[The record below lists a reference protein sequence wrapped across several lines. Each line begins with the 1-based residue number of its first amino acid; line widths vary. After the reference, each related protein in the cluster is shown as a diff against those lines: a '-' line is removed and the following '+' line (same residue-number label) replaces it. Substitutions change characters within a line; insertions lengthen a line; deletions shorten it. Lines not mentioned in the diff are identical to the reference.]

1 MEDNVHHRSGP
12 ILHGGN
18 NLSTVK
24 KKKVLVAGEL
34 NVDLIGA
41 GLQTFPVLGREIL
54 SQEMVLTLGSA
65 SAIMVC
71 GLTKLGTPVT
81 FISKIGKDDFGQYC
95 LDQLRAKK
103 VKTDNIIRDPKF
115 RTGMTIS
122 LNFRDDK
129 AQVTYLG
136 AIPHLQYKDIPQKIL
151 RQHDH
156 LHISSFFLQEEM
168 QTALP
173 QLFQDAKK
181 VGMTISLDPN
191 SDNKNQWNSGI
202 WKSLE
207 FVDILMMNETEAINI
222 SKAKS
227 TNRALE
233 FFGQKIPTVVI
244 KLGSKGVIAKSRG
257 QIIQLP
263 AFKIRVSDNTG
274 AGESFDAGFL
284 YGQLNGLDFR
294 QSLIIGN
301 ACGALSTQGI
311 GGTATQPT
319 WEEVQKH
326 IKGVK

>member
-1 MEDNVHHRSGP
+1 MNA
-12 ILHGGN
+12 N
-18 NLSTVK
+18 K

-34 NVDLIGA
+34 NVDLIGT

-54 SQEMVLTLGSA
+54 AQEMVLTLGSS

-71 GLTKLGTPVT
+71 GLTKLGLPVT
-81 FISKIGKDDFGQYC
+81 FVSKIGKDDFGQYC
-95 LDQLRAKK
+95 LDQLKTKK
-103 VKTDNIIRDPKF
+103 VKTENIIRDLKF
-115 RTGMTIS
+115 RTGMTVS

-129 AQVTYLG
+129 AQVTYMG

-156 LHISSFFLQEEM
+156 LHISSYFLQEEL
-168 QTALP
+168 QGSLP
-173 QLFQDAKK
+173 QLFQDVKK

-202 WKSLE
+202 WKCLE
-207 FVDILMMNETEAINI
+207 FVDVLMMNETEAINI

-233 FFGQKIPTVVI
+233 FFGQKVPTVVI

-257 QIIQLP
+257 QVLQLP
-263 AFKIRVSDNTG
+263 AFKVKVVDATG

-284 YGQLNGLDFR
+284 YGQLSGLDFR
-294 QSLIIGN
+294 QSLLVGN
-301 ACGALSTQGI
+301 ACGALSTQGV
-311 GGTATQPT
+311 GGTPTQPS
-319 WEEVQKH
+319 WEEVQKF
-326 IKGVK
+326 IRTAK